1 MRAGIGQIFL
11 IVALFGCHSKT
22 KATADV
28 LASLDTEVSR
38 TEAEAYKCLRELD
51 GRSEILAR
59 KLSLLHETHQRTM
72 FRNYANVVPL
82 VRAEANARKS
92 FDAFF
97 NQQRRCQEL
106 VSHGVALRER
116 LVATITVNVGSV
128 PQEWLARSAWFE
140 KDLVTAKSSAS
151 DLSVAITKL
160 LSRADSEFDQVKV
173 LRDRGCVILENCG
186 AIRQADA
193 LVAAEAETGTVTPLS
208 VKGL

>member
-1 MRAGIGQIFL
+1 MRSGIGQIFL

-38 TEAEAYKCLRELD
+38 TQAEAYKCLRELD

-116 LVATITVNVGSV
+116 LVATITVNVGAV
-128 PQEWLARSAWFE
+128 PQAWLARSAWFE
-140 KDLVTAKSSAS
+140 EDLVTAKASAS
-151 DLSVAITKL
+151 DLSVAVTNL
-160 LSRADSEFDQVKV
+160 LTQADSEFDQVKV

-193 LVAAEAETGTVTPLS
+193 LVAAETETGTVTPLS
-208 VKGL
+208 AKGL

>member
-1 MRAGIGQIFL
+1 MRAGLVPIFL

-22 KATADV
+22 KATADL
-28 LASLDTEVSR
+28 LASLDTELAR
-38 TEAEAYKCLRELD
+38 TEVEVLKCLRALD
-51 GRSEILAR
+51 EQSEILAR
-59 KLSLLHETHQRTM
+59 KLSLLHDTHQRTM

-82 VRAEANARKS
+82 VRAEGHARKS

-116 LVATITVNVGSV
+116 LVATITVNVGAV
-128 PQEWLARSAWFE
+128 PQAWLARSAWFE
-140 KDLVTAKSSAS
+140 EDLVTAKASAS
-151 DLSVAITKL
+151 DLSVAVTNL
-160 LSRADSEFDQVKV
+160 LTQADSEFDQVKV

-193 LVAAEAETGTVTPLS
+193 MVAAEAQTGTVTPLS
-208 VKGL
+208 AKGL